1 MDSQQEEIAKLV
13 EQLMEEM
20 KKDSPDTDI
29 VHQLNLKIDDLVM
42 DLFDLK
48 EEEKQIVRNFVV

>member
-1 MDSQQEEIAKLV
+1 
-13 EQLMEEM
+13 M

-48 EEEKQIVRNFVV
+48 EEEKQIVINFVV